1 MCKIEETTD
10 GFKVGDFVYDCNDYR
25 KPVYR
30 IDEIVDNSYI
40 CKKVDD
46 ESVVLHFGTNYP
58 YLRLWTVKNATNGD
72 VIVDTL
78 DNIILFRKIGNNAFD
93 DVVDYHC
100 VIFNDD
106 TFNVQDQDFFFGWIE
121 DTFFPATKEQRER
134 LLNKINENNYVWN
147 SEEKRLSKA
156 KEHNPKF
163 NVGDWIM
170 DKDGEFL
177 YQVQAVK
184 DNEYWLSDT
193 PNLPFAAENN
203 WWLWHVENNVP
214 EHKTK
219 YVDIDKVCE
228 YLYEWNRKQVERFG
242 SRATLGCGDFTIN
255 VREMLEEINS

>member
-25 KPVYR
+25 KPIYR
-30 IDEIVDNSYI
+30 IDEIVDNTYI

-46 ESVVLHFGTNYP
+46 ESVVLHFDMNNP
-58 YLRLWTVKNATNGD
+58 YLRLWTVNNATNGD

-106 TFNVQDQDFFFGWIE
+106 TFEVQDQDFFFGWIE

-134 LLNKINENNYVWN
+134 LFNKIKENNYVWN

-156 KEHNPKF
+156 KEH
-163 NVGDWIM
+163 I
-170 DKDGEFL
+170 
-177 YQVQAVK
+177 
-184 DNEYWLSDT
+184 
-193 PNLPFAAENN
+193 
-203 WWLWHVENNVP
+203 ENNVS
-214 EHKTK
+214 EDKTT